1 MPLLRARNL
10 CFSYGGANLLDEIS
24 FEIRAGERIGLLGR
38 NGAGKSTLLKLL
50 DGELRPDAGELEREP
65 GLGVARL
72 AQDVPG
78 GAQQGVFEVVAG
90 GAGQAGAPDGRVRG
104 LARMAAGQSYDA
116 VRLQAAR
123 LLV

>member
-50 DGELRPDAGELEREP
+50 DGELRPDAGEIECEP
-65 GLGVARL
+65 GLRVARL

-78 GAQQGVFEVVAG
+78 GADQTVFQAVAG
-90 GAGQAGAPDGRVRG
+90 GLGEQGATIGRIEALTQRV
-104 LARMAAGQSYDA
+104 LADSSPT
-116 VRLQAAR
+116 LQAE
-123 LLV
+123 L